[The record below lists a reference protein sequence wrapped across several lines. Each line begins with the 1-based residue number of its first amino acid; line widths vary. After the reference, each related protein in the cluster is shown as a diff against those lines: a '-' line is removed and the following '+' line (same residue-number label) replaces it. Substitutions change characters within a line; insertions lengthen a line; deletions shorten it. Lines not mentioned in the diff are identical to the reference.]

1 MLAGSY
7 DLLLRYGNEY
17 MDENPV
23 VGEPGAFKLA
33 KAHNPALAS
42 FTSTTR
48 SSFESSQAATPGK
61 SALTPQPPPIKT
73 EDLPAPVRKSTKGG
87 EKSPTTPGGSKE
99 KKMRR
104 KSKAAGAGDSA
115 TPKVTTP
122 KTSTPK

>member
-33 KAHNPALAS
+33 KAHNPTLAS
-42 FTSTTR
+42 FTSTNK
-48 SSFESSQAATPGK
+48 SSFESSQTETPGK
-61 SALTPQPPPIKT
+61 SAPTPQPPPIKT
-73 EDLPAPVRKSTKGG
+73 EDLPAPIRKSTKGG
-87 EKSPTTPGGSKE
+87 EKSPTTPVGAKE

-104 KSKAAGAGDSA
+104 KSKAAGAGDAA

-122 KTSTPK
+122 KTTTPK

>member
-7 DLLLRYGNEY
+7 DLLLHYGNEY

-42 FTSTTR
+42 FTSTTK

-61 SALTPQPPPIKT
+61 GALTPQPPPIKT
-73 EDLPAPVRKSTKGG
+73 EDLAAPVKKSTKGG
-87 EKSPTTPGGSKE
+87 EKSPTTPGGAKE

-104 KSKAAGAGDSA
+104 KSKAAGAGDA
-115 TPKVTTP
+115 TTP
-122 KTSTPK
+122 KITTPRPTTPK

>member
-23 VGEPGAFKLA
+23 IGEPGAFKLA

-42 FTSTTR
+42 FTSSTR
-48 SSFESSQAATPGK
+48 PSFESSQTETPGK
-61 SALTPQPPPIKT
+61 SAPTPQPPPIKT
-73 EDLPAPVRKSTKGG
+73 EDLPAPIRKSTKGG
-87 EKSPTTPGGSKE
+87 EKSPTTPGSAKE

-104 KSKAAGAGDSA
+104 KSKAAGAGDFA

-122 KTSTPK
+122 KTTTPK

>member
-42 FTSTTR
+42 FTSSTR
-48 SSFESSQAATPGK
+48 PSFESSQSETSGK
-61 SALTPQPPPIKT
+61 GAPTPQPPPIKT
-73 EDLPAPVRKSTKGG
+73 EALPAPVRKSTKGEESYYTWRCEG
-87 EKSPTTPGGSKE
+87 EKDEAEEQGCWCRGCCHAQGHNSK
-99 KKMRR
+99 M
-104 KSKAAGAGDSA
+104 SQ
-115 TPKVTTP
+115 
-122 KTSTPK
+122 